1 MTVYRFKTPRARKIF
16 DSRSNWQDKRPLSS
30 NIDMIF
36 VFREVNDDMQDRSA
50 LFHRLRAIVALILVL
65 LYILGLVAMLAGRVQ
80 LALILWVVS
89 TLGGIGLLYWMRTV
103 TRRKE
108 EAEREA
114 RGEKA
119 PGEQ

>member
-1 MTVYRFKTPRARKIF
+1 MH
-16 DSRSNWQDKRPLSS
+16 
-30 NIDMIF
+30 
-36 VFREVNDDMQDRSA
+36 DRSA

-89 TLGGIGLLYWMRTV
+89 TLGGIGLLYWMHTV
-103 TRRKE
+103 TRRRE

-114 RGEKA
+114 RGEKTA
-119 PGEQ
+119 GEQ